1 MKIVKYILIG
11 TGILIALL
19 LGARAVFSVQIGE
32 ALFRS
37 AVKANLGQSALADA
51 PDGLSAILVGTG
63 SPLPDPGRVGPMT
76 VVAAG
81 DRIFIIDAGSGS
93 ARRFGELR
101 LPWGNVEAVFLTHF
115 HSDHIDGLGEVM
127 LQHWAA
133 GGAKTPLALHGP
145 NGVER
150 IAAGFTDAYAQD
162 TVYRI
167 AHHGADVISPS
178 GQGAEA
184 VAFTPSGRPEIVYE
198 RDGLTVSAVSVD
210 HSPIEP
216 AVAYRFDYRGRSVTI
231 SGDTVKDD
239 RLVTLANGTDL
250 LIHEALNA
258 DMVSVV
264 RDELTANGETRLAA
278 IMNDILDYHTTPVE
292 AAEVAHA
299 ANVRMLALSHIVPA
313 QPSRLLYPAY
323 LKGTSKA
330 YDGPII
336 MGEDGM
342 MFTLPAGSDKIE
354 RRRLN

>member
-1 MKIVKYILIG
+1 M
-11 TGILIALL
+11 
-19 LGARAVFSVQIGE
+19 
-32 ALFRS
+32 
-37 AVKANLGQSALADA
+37 
-51 PDGLSAILVGTG
+51 
-63 SPLPDPGRVGPMT
+63 
-76 VVAAG
+76 
-81 DRIFIIDAGSGS
+81 
-93 ARRFGELR
+93 
-101 LPWGNVEAVFLTHF
+101 
-115 HSDHIDGLGEVM
+115 
-127 LQHWAA
+127 
-133 GGAKTPLALHGP
+133 
-145 NGVER
+145 
-150 IAAGFTDAYAQD
+150 
-162 TVYRI
+162 
-167 AHHGADVISPS
+167 
-178 GQGAEA
+178 
-184 VAFTPSGRPEIVYE
+184 
-198 RDGLTVSAVSVD
+198 
-210 HSPIEP
+210 
-216 AVAYRFDYRGRSVTI
+216 
-231 SGDTVKDD
+231 KDD

-330 YDGPII
+330 YNGPII

>member
-1 MKIVKYILIG
+1 MKLLKITLI
-11 TGILIALL
+11 I
-19 LGARAVFSVQIGE
+19 LGALVIVLVGARTMFSVQIGE

-37 AVKANLGQSALADA
+37 AVKANLGQNALADA
-51 PDGLSAILVGTG
+51 PDGLSVILVGTG

-81 DRIFIIDAGSGS
+81 DRVFIIDSGSGS
-93 ARRFGELR
+93 ARRYGELR
-101 LPWGNVEAVFLTHF
+101 LPWANVEAVFLTHF

-133 GGAKTPLALHGP
+133 GGAGTPLALYGP
-145 NGVER
+145 TGVDR
-150 IAAGFTDAYAQD
+150 VAAGFMEAYAQD
-162 TVYRI
+162 TTYRI
-167 AHHGADVISPS
+167 AHHGADVITPS
-178 GQGAEA
+178 GQGAA
-184 VAFTPSGRPEIVYE
+184 PFPFTPGRTPEIVYE
-198 RDGLTVSAVSVD
+198 QNGLTVSAVSVD

-216 AVAYRFDYRGRSVTI
+216 AVAYRFDYEGRSVTI

-239 RLVTLANGTDL
+239 RLVTLANGSDL

-258 DMVSVV
+258 DMVSLV

-292 AAEVAHA
+292 AAEVADA

-323 LKGTSKA
+323 LKGTGKA
-330 YDGPII
+330 YGGPIV

-342 MFTLPAGSDKIE
+342 MFLLPAGSEAIE
-354 RRRLN
+354 RARLN